1 MRHPLNIFCMK
12 KSVFIVVSLLYIS
25 TAWTQENPEGVKIG
39 NQIWMQRNLDVTTY
53 RNGDTIPMVSDNTTW
68 KKITTGAWCYYE
80 NDSATYAATYGKLYN
95 WYAVTDP
102 RGLAPAGWHIPN
114 SEEWNVL
121 VKWLGGI
128 RIAGGKM
135 KATGTTNWLSPNTD
149 ATNSSKFT
157 GLPGGYRYNNGKFFD
172 MGTSGNWWST
182 SAPTVTEAWA
192 YGLGFEDGE
201 VGTDGAYKRS
211 GFSVRCIKD

>member
-53 RNGDTIPMVSDNTTW
+53 RNGDPIPMVADNTIW
-68 KKITTGAWCYYE
+68 QKLTTGAWCYYD

-95 WYAVTDP
+95 WYAVIDQ

-114 SEEWNVL
+114 NEEWDVL
-121 VKWLGGI
+121 VRKLLGGI

-135 KATGTTNWLSPNTD
+135 KETGTMHWLMPNSN
-149 ATNSSKFT
+149 ATNSSGFT

-172 MGTSGNWWST
+172 MGTSGNWWKIGR
-182 SAPTVTEAWA
+182 AHV
-192 YGLGFEDGE
+192 
-201 VGTDGAYKRS
+201 
-211 GFSVRCIKD
+211 